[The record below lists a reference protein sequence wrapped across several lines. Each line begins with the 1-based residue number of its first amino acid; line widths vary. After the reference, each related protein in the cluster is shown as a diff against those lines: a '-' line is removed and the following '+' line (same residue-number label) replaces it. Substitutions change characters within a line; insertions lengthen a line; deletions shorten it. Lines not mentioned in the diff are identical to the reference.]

1 MGLVLHLRTTILVWI
16 LLLASTARNVN
27 AITYSFEVSPDKT
40 WAEEGTSG
48 GTTQTVSVR
57 SYVPGSNSITYRNVN
72 IYTATYSS
80 DSNVHGDVVG
90 TVYTIYGSGNTAWV
104 SLSTPTNPTGH
115 SMVLSHPLTYVCPQA
130 NPFDKPKVTVIYPAF
145 QILHTKLLTVND
157 DRLAL
162 GIGFLYNLVFD
173 QYTDF
178 FVPGAEWTAPNDLNN
193 IGRIVGANITANG
206 ATRKGFTYDCAN
218 GFEPFDIV
226 GSTGWTIPYKIDN
239 QGVIYGWSAEFLVLR
254 TSSRHR
260 IQIWSRIAPLF
271 AGTTSRSRSSMRLGI
286 VLK

>member
-1 MGLVLHLRTTILVWI
+1 L
-16 LLLASTARNVN
+16 
-27 AITYSFEVSPDKT
+27 F
-40 WAEEGTSG
+40 
-48 GTTQTVSVR
+48 
-57 SYVPGSNSITYRNVN
+57 
-72 IYTATYSS
+72 
-80 DSNVHGDVVG
+80 
-90 TVYTIYGSGNTAWV
+90 
-104 SLSTPTNPTGH
+104 
-115 SMVLSHPLTYVCPQA
+115 
-130 NPFDKPKVTVIYPAF
+130 
-145 QILHTKLLTVND
+145 TVND

-162 GIGFLYNLVFD
+162 CIYHVLGGHARGRGFLYDLVFD

-193 IGRIVGANITANG
+193 LGRIVGANITANG
-206 ATRKGFTYDCAN
+206 ATRKSFTYDCAN